1 MSIRRSATW
10 IAEPPFLWTGT
21 ALLGFT
27 LSVLIFWPLPL
38 FAGPS
43 QTLTL
48 LGLGLLGGLHGA
60 SYGAYKDS
68 PHESFLARRYVRELI
83 IALAVAGTLSA
94 IPATGGQSRFI
105 LFLTVFTLTRVAT
118 EFWKLFVRKEPQQD
132 YRIPTQFHWISSV
145 VDAPWIRLLVGAGF
159 LASIYGLYCLFTL
172 LPKDLPWAIRGL
184 IVGAGFGTAE
194 AIAGAYKDGTIEG
207 FSAVKF
213 MKSPVFCAIGGLL
226 ASWHTSTLI
235 FLMLAAYGSNRM
247 FLELFFKILQPGYA
261 PGKFRSMTGS
271 FAEWTRQRKYFLLPY
286 GVTWLLWVGLLLQ

>member
-1 MSIRRSATW
+1 M
-10 IAEPPFLWTGT
+10 

-27 LSVLIFWPLPL
+27 LSLFLFFWPPL
-38 FAGPS
+38 LAVQS
-43 QTLTL
+43 QTITF
-48 LGLGLLGGLHGA
+48 LGLGLLAGLHGA

-68 PHESFLARRYVRELI
+68 PHESFLARRYLREII
-83 IALAVAGTLSA
+83 IALIVALTLAA
-94 IPATGGQSRFI
+94 IPATSHQSRFI
-105 LFLTVFTLTRVAT
+105 LFLVIFTLTRVAT
-118 EFWKLFVRKEPQQD
+118 EFWKLFVRTEPQKD
-132 YRIPTQFHWISSV
+132 YRIPTQFHWISNV
-145 VDAPWIRLLVGAGF
+145 VDVPWIRLLVGAGF

-172 LPKDLPWAIRGL
+172 LPKDWPLVVRGL

-207 FSAVKF
+207 FSTLKF
-213 MKSPVFCAIGGLL
+213 FKSPVFCALGGLL
-226 ASWHTSTLI
+226 ASWHTATLI

-271 FAEWTRQRKYFLLPY
+271 FTEWTAQRKYFLLPY

>member
-1 MSIRRSATW
+1 M
-10 IAEPPFLWTGT
+10 

-27 LSVLIFWPLPL
+27 LSLFIFWPPL
-38 FAGPS
+38 LALQS
-43 QTLTL
+43 QTFTL
-48 LGLGLLGGLHGA
+48 LGLGLLAGLHGA

-68 PHESFLARRYVRELI
+68 PHESFLARRFLREIIIALI
-83 IALAVAGTLSA
+83 IASALAA
-94 IPATGGQSRFI
+94 IPATSHQSRFI
-105 LFLTVFTLTRVAT
+105 LFLVTFTLTRVAT
-118 EFWKLFVRKEPQQD
+118 EFWKLFVRTEPQQD

-172 LPKDLPWAIRGL
+172 LPKDWPLLVRGGL
-184 IVGAGFGTAE
+184 VGAGFGTAE

-207 FSAVKF
+207 FSTLKF
-213 MKSPVFCAIGGLL
+213 LKSPVFCALGGLL

-271 FAEWTRQRKYFLLPY
+271 FTEWTTQRKFFLLPY